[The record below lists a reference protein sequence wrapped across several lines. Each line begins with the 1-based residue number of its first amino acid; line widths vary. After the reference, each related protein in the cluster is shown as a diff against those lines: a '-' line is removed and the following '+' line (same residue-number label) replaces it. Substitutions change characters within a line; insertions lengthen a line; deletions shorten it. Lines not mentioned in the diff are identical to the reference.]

1 MTKHLYFDF
10 KKFFNNVHLFFLF
23 KLKSKSKYQYSILI
37 NYLINDKK
45 LFF

>member
-1 MTKHLYFDF
+1 MTKHIYFDF
-10 KKFFNNVHLFFLF
+10 KKFFNNVHLFFLY
-23 KLKSKSKYQYSILI
+23 KLKSKYQYSILI